1 MTSQVEGNYDHKT
14 SCSSIKSINGFC
26 LFTQNIGNIKT
37 YDGTEAILQI
47 QSFMGFTLFLKNT
60 K

>member
-1 MTSQVEGNYDHKT
+1 MNEGAMTSQVEGNYDHKT

-47 QSFMGFTLFLKNT
+47 
-60 K
+60 